1 MKNIWER
8 VKNEISKKDPRLQ
21 SESQE
26 IDGEQSDVWKW
37 IKSAAASIS
46 PKKTRSVEE
55 ICSLKSRIDYFL
67 SS

>member
-8 VKNEISKKDPRLQ
+8 VKSEISKKDSRVQ

-26 IDGEQSDVWKW
+26 IDGEEADVWKW
-37 IKSAAASIS
+37 IKSTAAKIS

-55 ICSLKSRIDYFL
+55 IYSLKSRIDFFL
-67 SS
+67 SL